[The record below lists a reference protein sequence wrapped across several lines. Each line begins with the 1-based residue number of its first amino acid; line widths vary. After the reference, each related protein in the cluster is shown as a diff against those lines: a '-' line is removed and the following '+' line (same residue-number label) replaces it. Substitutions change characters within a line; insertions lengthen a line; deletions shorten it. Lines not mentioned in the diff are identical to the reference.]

1 MNKINLKK
9 RKIRS
14 NRGGRRNNLQ
24 LNIDEELKLN
34 NFQDVLLFFCQ

>member
-14 NRGGRRNNLQ
+14 NRGGRRNNNQ